1 MANRILRILMAEK
14 TSRIRQKPMV
24 VLASAVLILCPMA
37 LGQKQWNAPRIVT
50 WNCSGCHGIDGNS
63 QLSYFPRLAGLNAL
77 YAEQRMAEFRAAAP
91 PPVDELFYRITT
103 LAEGKAGASRLQA
116 RINMIGSAHAIT
128 TEEMKTA
135 VAWYAM
141 RKRAPGRSGNPALLQ
156 QGKALYLS
164 GLPAQGMPA
173 CQSCHGAQAE
183 GKGKIPRLAGQNGTY
198 LLGELAKF
206 HAGDRQHAP
215 EMTLVAE
222 HVDTEQF
229 RALVAYLQS
238 R

>member
-1 MANRILRILMAEK
+1 MKKAFRLRF
-14 TSRIRQKPMV
+14 KPV
-24 VLASAVLILCPMA
+24 VVISAAVFMGCPMA
-37 LGQKQWNAPRIVT
+37 VAQKHWDAPRIVT
-50 WNCSGCHGIDGNS
+50 WNCSGCHGIDGNA
-63 QLSYFPRLAGLNAL
+63 QLPYFPRLAGLDAL
-77 YAEQRMAEFRAAAP
+77 YAEQRMAEFGAAVP

-103 LAEGKAGASRLQA
+103 LAEGKAGAGRLQA
-116 RINMIGSAHAIT
+116 RINMIGTAHAIT
-128 TEEMKTA
+128 TEETKSA
-135 VAWYAM
+135 IAWYA
-141 RKRAPGRSGNPALLQ
+141 KQKPGSGRSSSPALIQ
-156 QGKALYLS
+156 QGKALYVS

-173 CQSCHGAQAE
+173 CQTCHGTQAE
-183 GKGKIPRLAGQNGTY
+183 GRGKIPRLAGQNGTY

-215 EMTLVAE
+215 EMTTVAE

>member
-1 MANRILRILMAEK
+1 MKVLKIF
-14 TSRIRQKPMV
+14 KP
-24 VLASAVLILCPMA
+24 AVLTTAAALMLCPMA
-37 LGQKQWNAPRIVT
+37 YAQRRWDAPRVVT
-50 WNCSGCHGIDGNS
+50 WDCSGCHGIDGNA
-63 QLSYFPRLAGLNAL
+63 QLPYIPRLAGLNAL
-77 YAEQRMAEFRAAAP
+77 YAGQRMAEFGTAAP

-103 LAEGKAGASRLQA
+103 LAEGKAGASRRQA

-128 TEEMKTA
+128 AEETKTA
-135 VAWYAM
+135 IAWYAM
-141 RKRAPGRSGNPALLQ
+141 QKPAPGRSGNPALIQL
-156 QGKALYLS
+156 GKTLFLT
-164 GLPAQGMPA
+164 GLPAQGLPA
-173 CQSCHGAQAE
+173 CQTCHGAQAE

-215 EMTLVAE
+215 QMTMVAE

>member
-1 MANRILRILMAEK
+1 MKVLKIFKPAALTTAAALM
-14 TSRIRQKPMV
+14 
-24 VLASAVLILCPMA
+24 LCPMA
-37 LGQKQWNAPRIVT
+37 FAQRRWDAPRVVT
-50 WNCSGCHGIDGNS
+50 WDCSGCHGIDGNA
-63 QLSYFPRLAGLNAL
+63 QLTYFPRLAGLNAA
-77 YAEQRMAEFRAAAP
+77 YAGQRMAEFRAAAP
-91 PPVDELFYRITT
+91 PPVDELFSRITA

-128 TEEMKTA
+128 TEETKTA
-135 VAWYAM
+135 IAWYA
-141 RKRAPGRSGNPALLQ
+141 KQKPAPGRSADLALIQ

-173 CQSCHGAQAE
+173 CQSCHGTQAE

-215 EMTLVAE
+215 EMTMVAE

-238 R
+238 L

>member
-1 MANRILRILMAEK
+1 MQET
-14 TSRIRQKPMV
+14 TSEIRFKPMV
-24 VLASAVLILCPMA
+24 VMAAIVFIWCPMA
-37 LGQKQWNAPRIVT
+37 LAQKHWDAPRIVT
-50 WNCSGCHGIDGNS
+50 WNCSGCHGIDGNA

-77 YAEQRMAEFRAAAP
+77 YTERRMAEFGAAAP

-103 LAEGKAGASRLQA
+103 LAEGKAGASKLQA

-128 TEEMKTA
+128 AEETKTA
-135 VAWYAM
+135 IAWYA
-141 RKRAPGRSGNPALLQ
+141 KQKPAPGRSRNPALVQ
-156 QGKALYLS
+156 QGKELYLS
-164 GLPAQGMPA
+164 GLPAQGMLA

-198 LLGELAKF
+198 LLGGLAKF

-215 EMTLVAE
+215 EMTMVAE
-222 HVDTEQF
+222 HVNTEQF

>member
-1 MANRILRILMAEK
+1 MQ
-14 TSRIRQKPMV
+14 IRKIFNLAV
-24 VLASAVLILCPMA
+24 IASASAVPMLCPMA
-37 LGQKQWNAPRIVT
+37 FAQNRWDAPRIVT
-50 WNCSGCHGIDGNS
+50 WNCSGCHGIDGNA

-91 PPVDELFYRITT
+91 PPVDELFYRITA

-116 RINMIGSAHAIT
+116 RINMIGSAHALT
-128 TEEMKTA
+128 AEETKA
-135 VAWYAM
+135 AIAWYAM
-141 RKRAPGRSGNPALLQ
+141 QKPAPGRSGNPALIQ
-156 QGKALYLS
+156 MGKTLFLA
-164 GLPAQGMPA
+164 GLPARGLPP

-183 GKGKIPRLAGQNGTY
+183 GKGKVPRLAGQNGTY

-206 HAGDRQHAP
+206 HSGDRQHAP
-215 EMTLVAE
+215 EMTMVAE

-229 RALVAYLQS
+229 RALVTFLQS